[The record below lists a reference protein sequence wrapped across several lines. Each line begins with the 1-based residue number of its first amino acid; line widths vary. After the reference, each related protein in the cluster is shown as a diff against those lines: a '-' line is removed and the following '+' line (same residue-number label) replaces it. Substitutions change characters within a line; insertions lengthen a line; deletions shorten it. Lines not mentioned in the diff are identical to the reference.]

1 MIWAIKK
8 LRFLIYIALC
18 QYTVC
23 IQVEL
28 LIHYVLRLSVLSL
41 IEFIIFAVDLT
52 SAEQVCEKTT
62 AADSTDQWQKIPSLS
77 QKSLRLSY
85 WTWCQCFRAFSH
97 DLHKEDWFWVGSFS
111 RREDTES
118 FMRISHSLSDRTQ
131 NTRHPTLPLL
141 IGSLHKRLSDMIVHC
156 LCTSRWCN
164 SITFEL

>member
-8 LRFLIYIALC
+8 LIFLIYIALC
-18 QYTVC
+18 QYTVG

-28 LIHYVLRLSVLSL
+28 LIHYVLRLRV
-41 IEFIIFAVDLT
+41 AVDLT
-52 SAEQVCEKTT
+52 SAKQQVCEKTT
-62 AADSTDQWQKIPSLS
+62 AADSTAQWQKIPSLS
-77 QKSLRLSY
+77 QRSLLLSY
-85 WTWCQCFRAFSH
+85 WTWCQCFWAFSQ

-156 LCTSRWCN
+156 L
-164 SITFEL
+164 